1 MWCQP
6 IVSLH
11 VVGWSEFGSRY
22 SEREALLDRRNS
34 NRCDNETR
42 ENSPTS
48 KVEDGKKL
56 RD

>member
-1 MWCQP
+1 M
-6 IVSLH
+6 SLH